1 MNREYYSYTTR
12 LFKRW
17 SRFYHIL
24 VDIPLSRLRDKVVD
38 FVNLGN
44 GSRILDVA
52 TGTGGQAFSFA
63 EKGYDVVGI
72 DLSKDMLKVANK
84 KNRHENL
91 KFKVADATRIPFENN
106 HFDVSC
112 VSFALHDMPLNIR
125 EKTLEEMLRVTKPK
139 GIIVIVDY
147 ALSKNKIIRYL
158 IYRFIESFETKF
170 YPGFIKSNLE
180 TLFRKY
186 GIEIENEHSVLFGA
200 VRILKG
206 IRMNNNV

>member
-38 FVNLGN
+38 FVNVEN
-44 GSRILDVA
+44 VSRILDVA
-52 TGTGGQAFSFA
+52 TGTGGQAFAFA
-63 EKGYDVVGI
+63 EMGYDVVGI
-72 DLSKDMLKVANK
+72 DLSKNMLKVANM

-147 ALSKNKIIRYL
+147 ALSKNKIFRYL
-158 IYRFIESFETKF
+158 IYHFIKSFETK
-170 YPGFIKSNLE
+170 YYIEYIKSNLE

-186 GIEIENEHSVLFGA
+186 GIEIENEHSVLFGT

-206 IRMNNNV
+206 IKDG